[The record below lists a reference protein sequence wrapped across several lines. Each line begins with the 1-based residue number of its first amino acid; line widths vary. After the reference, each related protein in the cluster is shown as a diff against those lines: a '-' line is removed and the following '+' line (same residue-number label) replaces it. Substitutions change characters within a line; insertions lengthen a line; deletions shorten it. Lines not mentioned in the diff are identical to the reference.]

1 MPDLTVRHLSVRPIE
16 QTAFAQFGTLI
27 APESADSPS
36 MNRSPGNLGF
46 LWVHKELEFP
56 KQSYMCSLRYYYRGN
71 RCEFLQ
77 KHPCSTVTL
86 IPVRGVSAIIVA
98 PDDGHDGPDI
108 ESAKAFLLEPGRG
121 AVLHRGVW
129 IRYAFPL
136 GEFADFAYVTQ
147 RVDPTTANVSDDV
160 VRANLDTEHGMV
172 FDLVFDVPSGEGH
185 TVTTSGALAAG
196 PDRNPPHA

>member
-1 MPDLTVRHLSVRPIE
+1 MSDLTVRALSVRPIE
-16 QTAFAQFGTLI
+16 QSAFAPFGAVI
-27 APESADSPS
+27 APETAAAPS

-56 KQSYMCSLRYYYRGN
+56 KQSYICTLRYYYRGN

-77 KHPCSTVTL
+77 KHPGSTVTL
-86 IPVRGVSAIIVA
+86 IPVGGVSVIVVA
-98 PDDGHDGPDI
+98 PDDGHDQPDVDA
-108 ESAKAFLLEPGRG
+108 AKAFLLEPGRG

-129 IRYAFPL
+129 VRYAFPL

-147 RVDPTTANVSDDV
+147 RVDPATANVSDDV
-160 VRANLDTEHGMV
+160 LRVNLDTELGIV

-185 TVTTSGALAAG
+185 TLTPSGALAAG
-196 PDRNPPHA
+196 PDRAPPHA